1 MSPPS
6 LVAFGGHKLLMEFI
20 LDLMPSVKGSQ
31 GNKFFPFLRSSKI
44 DMILKHIDIFFVC
57 QLGMHH
63 LKKLCYV
70 IFSQTYDDD
79 EDHIIDIQND
89 SKLSVC

>member
-1 MSPPS
+1 MGLIRGTPTYNKTIESLRKWNFFIDEVRQSLNKVSPPS

-44 DMILKHIDIFFVC
+44 DMILKHIDTFFV
-57 QLGMHH
+57 
-63 LKKLCYV
+63 
-70 IFSQTYDDD
+70 
-79 EDHIIDIQND
+79 
-89 SKLSVC
+89 